1 MENILKST
9 AQKDLENLRA
19 YYDFLILKEDIENKV
34 VLDIGCGYGA
44 FVLYASEKNVKKVVG
59 IEITEKDL
67 ETAKK
72 CVKKE
77 NVELKVG
84 SGIEIPYP
92 DNYFDTVVSFEVL
105 EHIPKNTENKMFSEI
120 NRVLKKNGKLYLS
133 TPFDSFI
140 AKSLDPAF
148 YLTGHRHYSLKQIGE
163 FTKNNNLEIISTRVW
178 GGFWQIIAQFDLY
191 ISKWIFR
198 RHRFFEEY
206 VNQKNIKELK
216 DNVEGYMDIYL
227 IAKKSKN

>member
-9 AQKDLENLRA
+9 AQMDLENLRA
-19 YYDFLILKEDIENKV
+19 YYDFLILKEDLENKV

-44 FVLYASEKNVKKVVG
+44 FVLYASEKKVKKVVG

-67 ETAKK
+67 ETAKSCIK
-72 CVKKE
+72 RD

-84 SGIEIPYP
+84 SGIEIPFP

-105 EHIPKNTENKMFSEI
+105 EHIPKNTEYQMFAEI

-133 TPFDSFI
+133 TPFDSFV
-140 AKSLDPAF
+140 AKLLDPAF
-148 YLTGHRHYSLKQIGE
+148 YLTGHRHYSLEQIHSFAE
-163 FTKNNNLEIISTRVW
+163 KNNLQVLSTRVW
-178 GGFWQIIAQFDLY
+178 GGIWQIIAQFDLY

-198 RHRFFEEY
+198 RHRFFEQY
-206 VNQKNIKELK
+206 ANQKNIKELNEDK
-216 DNVEGYMDIYL
+216 KGYMDIYL
-227 IAKKSKN
+227 IAKKI

>member
-9 AQKDLENLRA
+9 AQDDLKHLRA
-19 YYDFLILKEDIENKV
+19 YYDFLISKEDLENKV

-44 FVLYASEKNVKKVVG
+44 FVLYASEKKVKKVYG

-67 ETAKK
+67 ATAKK
-72 CVKKE
+72 CVEKE

-84 SGIEIPYP
+84 SGIEIPFP

-120 NRVLKKNGKLYLS
+120 NRVLKKGGKLYLS
-133 TPFDSFI
+133 TPFDSFFS
-140 AKSLDPAF
+140 KLFDPAF
-148 YLTGHRHYSLKQIGE
+148 YLIGHRHYSLKQIKE
-163 FTKNNNLEIISTRVW
+163 FTKNNNLKILSTKVW
-178 GGFWQIIAQFDLY
+178 GGIWQILAQFDLY

-206 VNQKNIKELK
+206 ANQKNIKELK
-216 DNVEGYMDIYL
+216 ENVEGYMDIYL
-227 IAKKSKN
+227 IAKKI